1 MKTLTVEFTGT
12 PEAGKTTCINKIIE
26 HFEKSGYKVGF
37 VQESAEITPKNFS
50 KGCFDQHL
58 WMRLHSLE
66 NILVEKHSECDILLI
81 DRGVIDGIFY
91 TYLFLSRN
99 PEDEEKCSALIQFL
113 HRLDFLLPNFL
124 LVFTSDP
131 EVSIKR
137 RGGEGRLVTIDYIK
151 KYNQLLSSFLP
162 EINVPYTLIDSSNL
176 TEDEV
181 FTIVLKEIQNL
192 IKSNLS

>member
-12 PEAGKTTCINKIIE
+12 PAAGKTTCINKMMD
-26 HFEKSGYKVGF
+26 HFTKSGYKVGF
-37 VQESAEITPKNFS
+37 VQESAEITPKNFP
-50 KGCFDQHL
+50 KGCFDSHL

-66 NILVEKHSECDILLI
+66 NILVEKYSECDILLI

-99 PEDEEKCSALIQFL
+99 PKDEEKCFALIQFL

-124 LVFTSDP
+124 FIFTSDP
-131 EVSIKR
+131 EISVKR
-137 RGGEGRLVTIDYIK
+137 KGREGILVTLDCIK
-151 KYNQLLSSFLP
+151 KYNQLLSNFLP
-162 EINVPYTLIDSSNL
+162 EINVPYKLIDSSNL
-176 TEDEV
+176 IKDEV
-181 FTIVLKEIQNL
+181 FTIVLKEMQNL